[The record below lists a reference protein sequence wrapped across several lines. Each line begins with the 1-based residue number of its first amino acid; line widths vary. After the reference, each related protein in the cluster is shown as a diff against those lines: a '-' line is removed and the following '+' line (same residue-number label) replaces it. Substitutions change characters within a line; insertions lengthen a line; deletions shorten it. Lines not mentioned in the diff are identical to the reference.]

1 MNTQRIFEAM
11 ALKVSLDQKK
21 LDDELERVV
30 NSDTPLDDKLF
41 NMEGVLQRMVKLD
54 GIVAKLNEVIQATN
68 NINKDVK

>member
-68 NINKDVK
+68 NINKDVQ